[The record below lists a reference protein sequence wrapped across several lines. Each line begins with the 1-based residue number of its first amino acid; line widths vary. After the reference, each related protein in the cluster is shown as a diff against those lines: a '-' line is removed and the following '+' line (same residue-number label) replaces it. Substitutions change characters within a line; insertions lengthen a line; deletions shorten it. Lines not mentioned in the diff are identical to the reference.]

1 MCHYSEVMS
10 DEASAIS
17 AASQLLHVLI
27 MECNRMSVPEEVR
40 DRFVAQAEMKL
51 EQVKYLSAKNKK
63 QMFGQLKACVQNEA
77 RDNIHEYAL
86 TVPVEKVMSLL
97 HLGKVQLP
105 EAVGTPAVR
114 SSLLNLV
121 MQCT

>member
-1 MCHYSEVMS
+1 MS

-27 MECNRMSVPEEVR
+27 MECNRMSVPGEVR
-40 DRFVAQAEMKL
+40 DRFIAQAEMKL

-63 QMFGQLKACVQNEA
+63 QMFGQLKARVQDEA

-86 TVPVEKVMSLL
+86 TVPVEKVMNLL

-105 EAVGTPAVR
+105 EAIGTPAVR